1 MFSDIA
7 SPCVTAAGDL
17 ENRTAD
23 DLCMIDGTGTV
34 MAIGTVLSGTVLVA
48 EPISYPWM

>member
-1 MFSDIA
+1 MFSAIA

-23 DLCMIDGTGTV
+23 DLCMIDGTGTLKADV
-34 MAIGTVLSGTVLVA
+34 HRPIRQSPSG
-48 EPISYPWM
+48 